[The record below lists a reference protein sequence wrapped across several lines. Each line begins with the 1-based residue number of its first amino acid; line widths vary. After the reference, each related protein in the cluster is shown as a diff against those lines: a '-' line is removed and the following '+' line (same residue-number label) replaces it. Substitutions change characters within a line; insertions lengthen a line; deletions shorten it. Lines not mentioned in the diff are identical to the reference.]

1 MILSVFD
8 GQCSL
13 YRNDISYF
21 HIFAFA
27 MHPLGRFLELII
39 DTGDARL
46 KFADTF
52 GTVSRLMID
61 LPDADNRAKIL
72 KVILAEEDLAPDFNV
87 EELAA
92 ATDGYSGSDL
102 KVCTLEGCLSL

>member
-1 MILSVFD
+1 
-8 GQCSL
+8 
-13 YRNDISYF
+13 
-21 HIFAFA
+21 
-27 MHPLGRFLELII
+27 
-39 DTGDARL
+39 
-46 KFADTF
+46 
-52 GTVSRLMID
+52 MID